1 VSHLLAIASSRW
13 YTWEVPYRLQQHR
26 SALADSGESTGM
38 SADSIEQPYWYA
50 IQTRSRHEKVVR
62 DQLAAKSIT
71 HLLPLWRKRSIWK
84 DRVKLVDVPLFGG
97 YLFVY
102 FALQD
107 RIPVLETVGVARI
120 VAFNGR
126 PVPIPDEQI
135 AAVRTMME
143 HRIPCSPHPYLVEGM
158 RVRIKYGLLAGA
170 EGILIARR
178 QKHRL
183 VISLD
188 IIQQAVAVDVDSA
201 EVEPLELR
209 PPETSKPISDS
220 SQRPLLHPT
229 SHL

>member
-1 VSHLLAIASSRW
+1 
-13 YTWEVPYRLQQHR
+13 
-26 SALADSGESTGM
+26 M

-50 IQTRSRHEKVVR
+50 VQTRSRHEKVVR

-84 DRVKLVDVPLFGG
+84 DRIKLVDVPLFGG

-120 VAFNGR
+120 VAFNGK

-143 HRIPCSPHPYLVEGM
+143 HRLPCSPHPYLVEGM

-170 EGILIARR
+170 EGILMREDKSTVWSSAWTSSSKPAI
-178 QKHRL
+178 
-183 VISLD
+183 
-188 IIQQAVAVDVDSA
+188 DVDSA

-209 PPETSKPISDS
+209 PPKPLSPSRTLPNAHS
-220 SQRPLLHPT
+220 SILHRIFKSARGGGLDVDCAFTCRSWFFKGCTQYAPLE
-229 SHL
+229 

>member
-1 VSHLLAIASSRW
+1 MPSRRDHGTKKW
-13 YTWEVPYRLQQHR
+13 C
-26 SALADSGESTGM
+26 
-38 SADSIEQPYWYA
+38 
-50 IQTRSRHEKVVR
+50 

-84 DRVKLVDVPLFGG
+84 DRIKLVDVPLFGG

-143 HRIPCSPHPYLVEGM
+143 HRLPCSPHPYLVEGM

-170 EGILIARR
+170 EGILMARR

-209 PPETSKPISDS
+209 PPKPLSPSRTLPNAHS
-220 SQRPLLHPT
+220 SILHRIFK
-229 SHL
+229 SASGWRVGR